1 MILLQEFG
9 PYQQLITV
17 TAIRLAFKM
26 SADAHEMPSEAK

>member
-17 TAIRLAFKM
+17 TAIKLAFEM
-26 SADAHEMPSEAK
+26 SADAHEMPSKTE